1 MTFGCFRSFTGFQN
15 QVLEQL
21 SGIMGITAAQEMAK
35 SGGVNAALDN
45 SKAIAKQI
53 RILENRLDKAGS
65 FGCVSFWRDLKNGVH
80 LVDF

>member
-1 MTFGCFRSFTGFQN
+1 
-15 QVLEQL
+15 
-21 SGIMGITAAQEMAK
+21 MAK

-65 FGCVSFWRDLKNGVH
+65 IACVSFWRDLKNGVH

>member
-1 MTFGCFRSFTGFQN
+1 MVVFRSSRFQEKSSLKALRDHGGSR
-15 QVLEQL
+15 V
-21 SGIMGITAAQEMAK
+21 AQEMAK

-65 FGCVSFWRDLKNGVH
+65 IGCVSFWRDLKNGVH